1 MLYCV
6 EVCCRVLQGVVV
18 CCSVVQC
25 VAVCYSVLRCVAVCY
40 CIIRGSIKCVAG
52 CCSVLQC
59 VAVCCSVL
67 IYKIG
72 SVKCSPVHRESEHRN
87 TFYHRTPSITALRV
101 QHVCQRSTV
110 FPRKSH
116 TLSQES
122 PITPQKSPISRK
134 MCRSTYR
141 VREQ

>member
-1 MLYCV
+1 MLQGVAGCCSVLQCV
-6 EVCCRVLQGVVV
+6 VSCCSVLLCVAVCCSVLLYNIGLYQVCCRVLQ
-18 CCSVVQC
+18 C
-25 VAVCYSVLRCVAVCY
+25 VAV
-40 CIIRGSIKCVAG
+40 